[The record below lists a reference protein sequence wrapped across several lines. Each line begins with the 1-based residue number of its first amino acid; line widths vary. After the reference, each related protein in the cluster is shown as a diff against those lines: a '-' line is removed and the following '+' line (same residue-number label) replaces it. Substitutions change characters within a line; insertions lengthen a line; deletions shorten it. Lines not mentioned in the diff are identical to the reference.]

1 MIEQASLII
10 GDGNWAVKSDSLL
23 GYKTIDG
30 KYYPREMTFTR
41 ATTGTRVNAA
51 GLVEIVP
58 YNLVTWSE
66 DFGNAIWQK
75 QNTSAIT
82 NATIAPNG
90 TLTAN
95 KLNENGANGYH
106 SFSFPTG
113 VITTTN
119 PYTCSFYA
127 KAAERTWCSV
137 YLYDGTA
144 YEAFFDLVNGV
155 VGSVASGMTATI
167 INVGNGWYRCT
178 ITRSVTIN
186 ASTNGGIISAI
197 GNNQSSYTGTS
208 GSGIYV
214 WGAQVVE
221 GTQPLTYLPT
231 TDRLDI
237 PRIDYSTGSSALLL
251 EPQRTNLFTYSE
263 STNNFSSFGQSNT
276 AYSSGNGFNG
286 FQSSCKITFSTFT
299 NSFPRAVLIY
309 NAISGQNNYFTLHFK
324 KKSGF
329 YVKISFGNATSVFI
343 IELNLGTGELISTSG
358 TAVGNTKV
366 LIIGDDTYQVGF
378 LTSTNGTTSAGL
390 LNIDFF
396 NNSSFSNWTNSN
408 ASDFALISG
417 IQWENQVTYGTSY
430 IPTTGTSVTRN
441 VDLCSKT
448 GISSLIGQ
456 TEGTLYFQAKGLV
469 DDSTYSLISLSDIGG
484 ANRISI
490 GYANTATN
498 LYFEYR
504 VNSSYL
510 INFNIGYIV
519 KTDNNRIAVKYKLGE
534 QAVFLNGVK
543 IYSNTLSSAFTTA
556 LDRFSFDYNGG
567 GFPYYGKVKA
577 LEIYTTSLTDAE
589 CIALTTP

>member
-1 MIEQASLII
+1 MTPSLQI
-10 GDGNWAVKSDSLL
+10 GSGNWAVKSDSLL

-51 GLVEIVP
+51 GLVEVVP
-58 YNLVTWSE
+58 YNLLSYSE
-66 DFGNAIWQK
+66 DFSNVAWSVSNRILPV
-75 QNTSAIT
+75 TS
-82 NATIAPNG
+82 NSTIAPNG
-90 TLTAN
+90 TLSADTIT
-95 KLNENGANGYH
+95 ENT
-106 SFSFPTG
+106 STG
-113 VITTTN
+113 SHYIGQPATIVGVQYN
-119 PYTCSFYA
+119 LSVYA
-127 KAAERTWCSV
+127 KINGRNRIVLTEAGGIVLAIFNISN
-137 YLYDGTA
+137 GT
-144 YEAFFDLVNGV
+144 LV
-155 VGSVASGMTATI
+155 SGTGNI
-167 INVGNGWYRCT
+167 ENVGNGWYRCSSNYT
-178 ITRSVTIN
+178 AAYTSATIN
-186 ASTNGGIISAI
+186 LADDS
-197 GNNQSSYTGTS
+197 NNISYTGNGTS
-208 GSGIYV
+208 GVYL
-214 WGAQVVE
+214 WGAQLVE
-221 GTQPLTYLPT
+221 GTEPLEYLPT
-231 TDRLDI
+231 TTRLNI
-237 PRIDYSTGSSALLL
+237 PRIDYSTGSAALLL
-251 EPQRTNLFTYSE
+251 EPQRTNLVSYSE
-263 STNNFSSFGQSNT
+263 D
-276 AYSSGNGFNG
+276 
-286 FQSSCKITFSTFT
+286 
-299 NSFPRAVLIY
+299 
-309 NAISGQNNYFTLHFK
+309 
-324 KKSGF
+324 
-329 YVKISFGNATSVFI
+329 FGNAYWTKLGATISENTTTSPSGVMNADTL
-343 IELNLGTGELISTSG
+343 IESATTNVHEFYRTPFPATSG
-358 TAVGNTKV
+358 TYTLSVYVKNAVGSR
-366 LIIGDDTYQVGF
+366 F
-378 LTSTNGTTSAGL
+378 LNVSASNLSTDYASVRFSPSTATLSSVVVAG
-390 LNIDFF
+390 
-396 NNSSFSNWTNSN
+396 SFSNGSASFEALENGWYRVTLTYTCSTTSVPQIALSTDGSNSN
-408 ASDFALISG
+408 VGSFGVQSYLGDGTSG
-417 IQWENQVTYGTSY
+417 IYIWGAQLEAGAYPTSY
-430 IPTTGTSVTRN
+430 IPTTSATVTRN